1 MQSLTEKALVLSPPG
16 GLFDMTAVRNFFPD
30 ASEGARKVL
39 VHRAV
44 SAGEVI
50 RLKPGLFLLQP
61 SFRKSDPHPYVVAA
75 LLHAPSHI
83 SLETALSY
91 HGLIPEAV
99 YQTAS
104 VTVARSRS
112 FDTPIGRF
120 TFQRVPARNPRA
132 GVQAVK
138 LGNNAWAFVASALRA
153 IADIVYLRRSVV
165 WAKDRL
171 GFLTDSL
178 RIEEEDLSRIELASC
193 EEIQE
198 SLRSRRVREYL
209 EGLRKELAR

>member
-1 MQSLTEKALVLSPPG
+1 MQLLTEKALVLSPPG
-16 GLFDMTAVRNFFPD
+16 GLFDMTAVRNIFPD

-138 LGNNAWAFVASALRA
+138 LGHNAWAFVASALRA
-153 IADIVYLRRSVV
+153 IADIVYLRPSVA
-165 WAKDRL
+165 WIKDGL
-171 GFLTDSL
+171 GFLADSL
-178 RIEEEDLSRIELASC
+178 RIEEEDLSRIELSSC

-209 EGLRKELAR
+209 EGLRKELAG

>member
-1 MQSLTEKALVLSPPG
+1 MQQVTERALLLAPPG

-83 SLETALSY
+83 SLETALSH

-99 YQTAS
+99 YQIAS
-104 VTVARSRS
+104 VTAARSRA
-112 FDTPIGRF
+112 FTTPIGRF
-120 TFQRVPARNPRA
+120 TFQRVPARDPRA

-138 LGNNAWAFVASALRA
+138 LGRDSWAFVASALRA
-153 IADIVYLRRSVV
+153 IADLVYFRQSVS
-165 WAKDRL
+165 WARDGL
-171 GFLTDSL
+171 GFLTNSL
-178 RIEEEDLSRIELASC
+178 RIEEEDLQRIDLSAC
-193 EEIQE
+193 EEIQT

-209 EGLRKELAR
+209 EGLRRELAK

>member
-1 MQSLTEKALVLSPPG
+1 MQRLAEMALVLSPPG
-16 GLFDMTAVRNFFPD
+16 GLFEMTAVRNFFPD
-30 ASEGARKVL
+30 SSEGAIRVL

-50 RLKPGLFLLQP
+50 RLKPGLFLLHAKY
-61 SFRKSDPHPYVVAA
+61 RKSEPHPFVVAA
-75 LLHAPSHI
+75 LLHAPSHV

-104 VTVARSRS
+104 VTAARGCA

-138 LGNNAWAFVASALRA
+138 LGRNTWAFVATALRA
-153 IADIVYLRRSVV
+153 VADLVYLRPAVV
-165 WAKDRL
+165 WKNDGL

-178 RIEEEDLSRIELASC
+178 RIEEEDLGRIELSSC
-193 EEIQE
+193 EEIQG

-209 EGLRKELAR
+209 DGLRKELTR

>member
-1 MQSLTEKALVLSPPG
+1 
-16 GLFDMTAVRNFFPD
+16 LFDMTAVANFFPD

-61 SFRKSDPHPYVVAA
+61 RFRKSDPHPYVVAA

-104 VTVARSRS
+104 VTTARSRA

-120 TFQRVPARNPRA
+120 TFETVPARSPRA
-132 GVQAVK
+132 GVQVVK
-138 LGNNAWAFVASALRA
+138 IGNGAWAFVATALRA
-153 IADIVYLRRSVV
+153 IADTVYLRPSVTWV
-165 WAKDRL
+165 RDGL

-178 RIEEEDLSRIELASC
+178 RIEEEDLGRLELASC
-193 EEIQE
+193 EQILE
-198 SLRSRRVREYL
+198 SLRSRRVRQYL
-209 EGLRKELAR
+209 EGLRRELAG

>member
-1 MQSLTEKALVLSPPG
+1 MQSLTEKALVLSLPG

-39 VHRAV
+39 VYRAV
-44 SAGEVI
+44 SVGEVI
-50 RLKPGLFLLQP
+50 RLKSGLFLLQS

-138 LGNNAWAFVASALRA
+138 LGHNAWAFVASALRA
-153 IADIVYLRRSVV
+153 IADIVYLRPSVV
-165 WAKDRL
+165 WIKDGL

-178 RIEEEDLSRIELASC
+178 RIEEEDLSRIELA
-193 EEIQE
+193 
-198 SLRSRRVREYL
+198 
-209 EGLRKELAR
+209 G

>member
-1 MQSLTEKALVLSPPG
+1 MQRVTEKAFLLSPPG

-30 ASEGARKVL
+30 SSEGALRVL

-50 RLKPGLFLLQP
+50 RLKPGLFLLHARC
-61 SFRKSDPHPYVVAA
+61 RKSDPHPYVVAA
-75 LLHAPSHI
+75 LLHSPS
-83 SLETALSY
+83 

-104 VTVARSRS
+104 VTAARGRT
-112 FDTPIGRF
+112 FDTSIGRF

-138 LGNNAWAFVASALRA
+138 LGNNMWAFVASALRA
-153 IADIVYLRRSVV
+153 VADLVYLRPAVV
-165 WAKDRL
+165 WKNDGL

-178 RIEEEDLSRIELASC
+178 WIEEEDLGRVELSFC
-193 EEIQE
+193 EEIQR

-209 EGLRKELAR
+209 GGLRKELTRRSPMC

>member
-1 MQSLTEKALVLSPPG
+1 MQRVTEEAILLSPPG

-30 ASEGARKVL
+30 SSDGACKVL
-39 VHRAV
+39 AHRAV
-44 SAGEVI
+44 REGEVI
-50 RLKPGLFLLQP
+50 RLKPGLFLLHAKY
-61 SFRKSDPHPYVVAA
+61 RRSDPHPYVVAA
-75 LLHAPSHI
+75 LLHSPSHI

-104 VTVARSRS
+104 VTAARSRVFHTS
-112 FDTPIGRF
+112 IGRF
-120 TFQRVPARNPRA
+120 TFQRVPTVNPRA

-138 LGNNAWAFVASALRA
+138 LGQNVWAFIASALRA

-165 WAKDRL
+165 WRIDGMR
-171 GFLTDSL
+171 FLTDSL
-178 RIEEEDLSRIELASC
+178 RIEEEDLGRIEFTFC

-198 SLRSRRVREYL
+198 SMRSRRVREYL

>member
-1 MQSLTEKALVLSPPG
+1 MY
-16 GLFDMTAVRNFFPD
+16 
-30 ASEGARKVL
+30 
-39 VHRAV
+39 RAV

-50 RLKPGLFLLQP
+50 RLKSGLFLLQP